1 MFDSLMDFIKFNA
14 EEFDTIFPDFDEIF
28 DI

>member
-1 MFDSLMDFIKFNA
+1 MFDSIMDIIKFNA
-14 EEFDTIFPDFDEIF
+14 EEFDKVFSDFDEIF